1 MSAAVPT
8 TTYAAPTT
16 TYGGYGLGST
26 YGASYAAPTMSYAA
40 PTTYAAPQMSYVPQ
54 PYGGQMAQPY
64 LDAATITQQE
74 KDATAALDG
83 QATMQLSMLSH
94 QFTTQADMIKAECE
108 RNITMATNQ
117 FQQQRDQA
125 ILALEQQQ
133 KQQEM
138 QLNMAKQQRSMA
150 IQQQAASMQ
159 SQATQY
165 KLQMEMQQ
173 KMAILYSGAGKAGTG
188 AAKDAAKGADKKK
201 A

>member
-1 MSAAVPT
+1 MG
-8 TTYAAPTT
+8 APTH
-16 TYGGYGLGST
+16 S
-26 YGASYAAPTMSYAA
+26 
-40 PTTYAAPQMSYVPQ
+40 
-54 PYGGQMAQPY
+54 PY
-64 LDAATITQQE
+64 LDATTITQQE
-74 KDATAALDG
+74 KDATQALNG
-83 QATMQLSMLSH
+83 QADMQLKMIGH
-94 QFTTQADMIKAECE
+94 QFTTQVDMIKAECT

-173 KMAILYSGAGKAGTG
+173 KMATLYSGAGKTGTTAGTG
-188 AAKDAAKGADKKK
+188 TKTTGATG
-201 A
+201 